1 MALAYTVEHLDV
13 ALLERLVPAITR
25 WNRLEGRPRTHD
37 FDRALK
43 AEVRDALWMIAKQ
56 WQMGE
61 FRGDD
66 AGSPVS
72 ARVCIETAKIDRFQ
86 AAQGEVQK
94 LDLTEPLEAVVER
107 RPLPLRADAQ
117 YLSLDLRMA
126 VGRRWMKLLE
136 RDRAAGRLST
146 DYRAAYLAEYA
157 VPVPDPTARADVLIC
172 AHADA
177 WRQASAAGARVM
189 DGIALL
195 EYLVDGTHAAA
206 DNIGA
211 DPADVAQLTALADE
225 LRDWFTPQIRQ
236 PGTATR
242 DSWLPSRLEY
252 NFGCAAPQGEM
263 EAVLR
268 ADEYHHGRL
277 EWYALERHPKLT
289 RLGDA
294 PRPPQ
299 PPERVVHTFMP
310 SSVVFE
316 GMPNTRWWSFE
327 DRRTNFGEVRP
338 DTTDLGKL
346 LLMEFALVYANDWFV
361 LPYTL
366 PIGTITE
373 VKGIALTNVFGE
385 RVWIEPLRE
394 PTSTDFNTWSLFTL
408 STPPTG
414 ERQPPFARLVLLPTT
429 PKVQESAAQEQVVLV
444 RDEMANM
451 VWGVE
456 RQVPL
461 PSGAPKSGLEAA
473 RELRTFMQAPL
484 TAKIAGLER
493 RKQELL
499 AIRDRTP
506 AEQAELAAVEAEL
519 ASILPP
525 DSAAPVRYRVMN
537 DVPENWIPFIPVHVA
552 GSVRE
557 VQLQRAALPRI
568 LEGVPPAAAPEKVRP
583 RTSLLRQG
591 LPGTYFLNEE
601 EVPRAG
607 AIVDLAYQRT
617 RWLGGKVFCWYGAR
631 KQTGRGEGWSGLAF
645 DQLESRKKQISE

>member
-1 MALAYTVEHLDV
+1 MALAYTVENLDA
-13 ALLERLVPAITR
+13 ALAERLVPAITR

-43 AEVRDALWMIAKQ
+43 AEVRDALWMLAKQ

-66 AGSPVS
+66 AGSPVA
-72 ARVCIETAKIDRFQ
+72 ARVCIESAKIDRFQ
-86 AAQGEVQK
+86 AAEGEVQT
-94 LDLTEPLEAVVER
+94 LDLARPLEAVVER

-136 RDRAAGRLST
+136 RDRAAGLLT
-146 DYRAAYLAEYA
+146 ADYRAAYLTRYA
-157 VPVPDPTARADVLIC
+157 VPVPNPASPADVAVC
-172 AHADA
+172 AHPEA
-177 WRQASAAGARVM
+177 WRLASAAGARVM

-195 EYLVDGTHAAA
+195 EHLLDNTHAAA
-206 DNIGA
+206 DGIGA
-211 DPADVAQLTALADE
+211 DPADITPLATLADE
-225 LRDWFTPQIRQ
+225 LRDWFEAMIMP
-236 PGTATR
+236 PGVPER
-242 DSWLPSRLEY
+242 DAWLPSRLEY
-252 NFGCAAPQGEM
+252 NFGCAAPEGEA
-263 EAVLR
+263 ETVLR

-277 EWYALERHPKLT
+277 EWYALERHPEQT

-294 PRPPQ
+294 PRPAQ
-299 PPERVVHTFMP
+299 PPEPVVHTFMP
-310 SSVVFE
+310 SSIVFE

-327 DRRTNFGEVRP
+327 DRRTNFGDVRP

-366 PIGTITE
+366 PIGTITD

-385 RVWIEPLRE
+385 RTWIEPLRE
-394 PTSTDFNTWSLFTL
+394 PASADFGTWSLFTL
-408 STPPTG
+408 SAPPAG
-414 ERQPPFARLVLLPTT
+414 EATPPFARLVLLPTT

-456 RQVPL
+456 RQIPL
-461 PSGAPKSGLEAA
+461 PSGSPKGGHEAA
-473 RELRTFMQAPL
+473 RELRAFMLAPL
-484 TAKIAGLER
+484 THKVESLER
-493 RKQELL
+493 RKAELL
-499 AIRDRTP
+499 AIPEADRTP
-506 AEQAELAAVEAEL
+506 AEVAELAAVEAEL

-525 DSAAPVRYRVMN
+525 APAAPIRYRVMN
-537 DVPENWIPFIPVHVA
+537 DVPENWIPFIPVHVD

-568 LEGVPPAAAPEKVRP
+568 LAGAPPATVPEKVRP

-591 LPGTYFLNEE
+591 LPGTYFLHEE

-617 RWLGGKVFCWYGAR
+617 RWLEGRVFCWYGAR

-645 DQLESRKKQISE
+645 DQLESTK